1 MNTRAPSRGR
11 IAVMLLFAGS
21 CVGLL
26 LFLWISFG
34 GSVPLAPQGYRFS
47 VEFPQA
53 TELASQSDVR
63 IAGVSVGHVVSVGLD
78 RRTGLSRAI
87 IQIDSQYAPRPADTR
102 AILRQKTLL
111 GETYVQLSHGDPRG
125 PFLADGAHLP
135 EAQVAPT
142 VQLDQ
147 ILSTF
152 DPTTRRAFETWM
164 QQDGMA
170 FTNRGQDFNDA
181 LAELYPFATNV
192 ENVLTVLRRDGA
204 ATRTLLSDGGRVL
217 TAISRSPAELQGL
230 IRNSNAVFAAT
241 SARDRS
247 LAAAVRAF
255 PSFLVATRQTVARVD
270 TFAAATKPLIDEL
283 RPAAVQLTP
292 ALEALKALAPELRTA
307 LRYLGPLTSASRNG
321 VPALVSFLNQTKP
334 LLDRLTPYLGGVV
347 PVLDYIDAYRR
358 EVAAFFANGTASTGA
373 TAQNIAQTKLL
384 HYVRV
389 SSPVN
394 PESLTAYAHRPY
406 SNRSNPYLAPGGYSQ
421 LRTGLP
427 VFGRYL
433 CTRNPLPTIGGLT
446 GAFASILQSVYYT
459 AHPGGPPCQA
469 QVPLGTTI
477 AKLTGLSGLRPT
489 FPQLQSLP

>member
-1 MNTRAPSRGR
+1 M
-11 IAVMLLFAGS
+11 MLFAGS
-21 CVGLL
+21 CLGLL

-34 GSVPLAPQGYRFS
+34 GSVPLSPQGYRFA

-53 TELASQSDVR
+53 TELGAQSDVR
-63 IAGVSVGHVVSVGLD
+63 IAGVSVGHVVSVSLD
-78 RRTGLSRAI
+78 RHTGLSRAV
-87 IQIDSQYAPRPADTR
+87 IQIDSQYAPRPVDTR
-102 AILRQKTLL
+102 AVLRQKTLL
-111 GETYVQLSHGDPRG
+111 GETYVQLSHGNPRG
-125 PFLADGAHLP
+125 PFLRDDGRLP

-152 DPTTRRAFETWM
+152 DPTTRRAFETWL

-192 ENVLTVLRRDGA
+192 DNVLTVLRRDGA
-204 ATRTLLSDGGRVL
+204 ATRTLLSDGSQVL
-217 TAISRSPAELQGL
+217 GAISRSPAALQGL

-241 SARDRS
+241 NARNRS

-255 PSFLVATRQTVARVD
+255 PSFLIATRQTVARVD
-270 TFAAATKPLIDEL
+270 TFAATTKPLIDEL

-292 ALEALKALAPELRTA
+292 ALKALKALAPQLRTT
-307 LRYLGPLTSASRNG
+307 LVYLGPVTTASRNG
-321 VPALVSFLNQTKP
+321 VPALDSFLNQTKP
-334 LLDRLTPYLGGVV
+334 LLERLTPYLGGVV
-347 PVLDYIDAYRR
+347 PVLDYINAYRR
-358 EVAAFFANGTASTGA
+358 ELVAFFANGTASTQA
-373 TAQNIAQTKLL
+373 TAQNIAQNKLL

-389 SSPVN
+389 SAPVN

-406 SNRSNPYLAPGGYSQ
+406 SNRSNPYLEPGGYSQ
-421 LRTGLP
+421 LRNGLP

-433 CTRNPLPTIGGLT
+433 CSSNPLPTIGALT
-446 GAFASILQSVYYT
+446 GPFASILRSVYYT
-459 AHPGGPPCQA
+459 ANPGGPACKAQA
-469 QVPLGTTI
+469 PLGTTI
-477 AKLTGLSGLRPT
+477 ANLTGLSGLSPT